1 MSAIAAEEIY
11 GQLAAAAKEMP
22 EVPRIHTVYYVTGTD
37 REEEEAMLTGIA
49 RRTMGKFRN
58 VEAAGAGEAA
68 KGGGKGGVKGKA
80 SGEERRGSRAGSGGK
95 AGG

>member
-1 MSAIAAEEIY
+1 M
-11 GQLAAAAKEMP
+11 
-22 EVPRIHTVYYVTGTD
+22 PRIHTVYYVTGTD
-37 REEEEAMLTGIA
+37 REEEEALLKGIA
-49 RRTMGKFRN
+49 RRTKGKFRK

-68 KGGGKGGVKGKA
+68 KGGGKGGVKGGVKGKA